1 MKNQSLRVLIIE
13 DSNVDTLFII
23 RELTKGGYN
32 PVYKRVETAAAMKK
46 ALKEKQWDIILCD
59 YSLPKFNAPSAI
71 ALLKESNI
79 DIPLIVVTGAI
90 GEETAAECMRLGAQD
105 YIMKGNLSRLCPTIA
120 RELEEAKVR
129 NKQRRAED
137 ALRIS
142 EQRYRIAEAIGHIGN
157 WEYNLQT
164 KKFWGSD
171 EAKRIYGFDPK
182 VLDFTIDE
190 VENCIP
196 EREGVHQALIDLI
209 EADKPYNLE
218 FEIHPKNSL
227 TPRIISSVAELKRDE
242 HGNPLLVTGVIQD
255 ITKRKQDESAR
266 VGSLRALLESQ
277 ERYKALFDRS
287 LNLISVMDFDGQFI
301 DANNAA
307 LNLFGYKRED
317 ISSVNFKLIVGEDQ
331 LPLALEII
339 REITKTGIQKDL
351 REIRLRNKGGKEI
364 YLETQGSIVMSKGKP
379 AAIQMIARDTTERK
393 QMEEELRRSEEKYRT
408 ILENTQEGYFEVDF
422 SGNFTFFNDSL
433 RRFLGY
439 SKEEL
444 MGMNNRQYTDK
455 EHSKELF
462 QTFNKVY
469 DTGKPIDGFDWPIIR
484 KDGTKRYV
492 EASIS
497 LQKDSSGKPIGFRGI
512 ARDVTER
519 KRMEEELKESEKQYR
534 TFFNTSRDCVFITS
548 INGRL
553 IDMNDAAVE
562 LFGYASRDELMQI
575 SIPDLYVKKEERTKH
590 TNAIVKNG
598 YSKDYPVDM
607 RRKDGGVINT
617 LITSSLQYDAN
628 GRVIGFMGTIKDIT
642 ERKKSEEAL
651 KNSEAKYRNI
661 FENSVEGIYQ
671 ATIEGR
677 FITANTALARMAG
690 YDSPEE
696 LIEFIKDM
704 GTQLYVHPEDR
715 KRFMEIREAKGFVD
729 GFEVEFSKKD
739 GSTFWVV
746 INARVVKDEQGK
758 TIYHE
763 GLIEDITI
771 RKNAEEQ
778 LHQTLDRLK
787 KAIGATIQVLVSAV
801 ESRDPYTAGHQKRV
815 SDLARTIATEMGLAP
830 DKIEGIRMAGSI
842 HDIGKLS
849 IPAEILSKPTRL
861 TNIEFS
867 LIKEHSQSGY
877 EMLKNVESPWPL
889 AQIVYQHHERI
900 NGSGYPRNLKGDE
913 ILIDARIMAVAD
925 VVEAMASHRPYRP
938 TLGIE
943 AALEEIEKN
952 KGILYDDAV
961 VDTCLR
967 LFREKGYQLT

>member
-1 MKNQSLRVLIIE
+1 MKDQLLRVLIIE

-444 MGMNNRQYTDK
+444 IGMNNRQYTDK
-455 EHSKELF
+455 EHSKKLF

-469 DTGKPIDGFDWPIIR
+469 NTGEPTEGFDWQIIR

-492 EASIS
+492 EASVS
-497 LQKDSSGKPIGFRGI
+497 LQKNSLGKPIGFRGI
-512 ARDVTER
+512 VRDITDRKKAEQKLQESEKYFKEITENSSDIIIITDKNGKIKYCSPSVERFTGYKSEELIGRNGISIIHPDDVKRALSDYNKAILAMDSAIPNSFRIVRKDCAERYFEGLGKNLLDNPAVAGFIMNVRDVTER
-519 KRMEEELKESEKQYR
+519 KQTDEDLK
-534 TFFNTSRDCVFITS
+534 
-548 INGRL
+548 
-553 IDMNDAAVE
+553 
-562 LFGYASRDELMQI
+562 
-575 SIPDLYVKKEERTKH
+575 
-590 TNAIVKNG
+590 
-598 YSKDYPVDM
+598 
-607 RRKDGGVINT
+607 
-617 LITSSLQYDAN
+617 
-628 GRVIGFMGTIKDIT
+628 
-642 ERKKSEEAL
+642 
-651 KNSEAKYRNI
+651 
-661 FENSVEGIYQ
+661 
-671 ATIEGR
+671 
-677 FITANTALARMAG
+677 
-690 YDSPEE
+690 
-696 LIEFIKDM
+696 
-704 GTQLYVHPEDR
+704 
-715 KRFMEIREAKGFVD
+715 
-729 GFEVEFSKKD
+729 
-739 GSTFWVV
+739 
-746 INARVVKDEQGK
+746 
-758 TIYHE
+758 
-763 GLIEDITI
+763 
-771 RKNAEEQ
+771 
-778 LHQTLDRLK
+778 QTLESLR
-787 KAIGATIQVLVSAV
+787 KAVGVTVQVMVSAI
-801 ESRDPYTAGHQKRV
+801 EMRDPYTAGHQLRV
-815 SDLARTIATEMGLAP
+815 ADLARTIATEMGLP
-830 DKIEGIRMAGSI
+830 SDKIDGIRTVGSI

-849 IPAEILSKPTRL
+849 IPAEILVKPTKL
-861 TNIEFS
+861 TNNEFN
-867 LIKEHSQSGY
+867 LIKEHPKSGY
-877 EMLKNVESPWPL
+877 EMLKDVESPWPL
-889 AQIVYQHHERI
+889 AQNVYQHHERMD
-900 NGSGYPRNLKGDE
+900 GSGYPRNLKGDE
-913 ILIDARIMAVAD
+913 ILMEARILAVAD

-938 TLGIE
+938 TLGIK

-952 KGILYDDAV
+952 KGILYDDTVA
-961 VDTCLR
+961 DACLR

>member
-1 MKNQSLRVLIIE
+1 MAVKKTEAKSPGYAESII
-13 DSNVDTLFII
+13 NTV
-23 RELTKGGYN
+23 RE
-32 PVYKRVETAAAMKK
+32 
-46 ALKEKQWDIILCD
+46 
-59 YSLPKFNAPSAI
+59 
-71 ALLKESNI
+71 
-79 DIPLIVVTGAI
+79 PLIVLDHDLRVVTASRSFYDFFKVKP
-90 GEETAAECMRLGAQD
+90 EETVGQLIYDLGNRQWN
-105 YIMKGNLSRLCPTIA
+105 IPKL
-120 RELEEAKVR
+120 RELLETILPQK
-129 NKQRRAED
+129 
-137 ALRIS
+137 
-142 EQRYRIAEAIGHIGN
+142 
-157 WEYNLQT
+157 T
-164 KKFWGSD
+164 T
-171 EAKRIYGFDPK
+171 FDNYE
-182 VLDFTIDE
+182 VEHDFTTIG
-190 VENCIP
+190 
-196 EREGVHQALIDLI
+196 R
-209 EADKPYNLE
+209 
-218 FEIHPKNSL
+218 
-227 TPRIISSVAELKRDE
+227 RIM
-242 HGNPLLVTGVIQD
+242 LLNARQIQ
-255 ITKRKQDESAR
+255 
-266 VGSLRALLESQ
+266 RALGKEHIILL
-277 ERYKALFDRS
+277 A
-287 LNLISVMDFDGQFI
+287 I
-301 DANNAA
+301 
-307 LNLFGYKRED
+307 ED
-317 ISSVNFKLIVGEDQ
+317 I
-331 LPLALEII
+331 
-339 REITKTGIQKDL
+339 
-351 REIRLRNKGGKEI
+351 
-364 YLETQGSIVMSKGKP
+364 
-379 AAIQMIARDTTERK
+379 TERK
-393 QMEEELRRSEEKYRT
+393 QLENLLTDSEDRYRHLFETSSDGIVFLEQREGKITNANTASEKMLGYTKKELIGNKLENIGVLLDMGDFQTTKQLLNRSGFLNYTDVLVKTKSGRQMDTDIYLVDRATLLQCSIRDVSERKRTEDALRRSEEKYRN
-408 ILENTQEGYFEVDF
+408 ILEDIQEGYFEVDF
-422 SGNFTFFNDSL
+422 AGNFTFFNDSL

-444 MGMNNRQYTDK
+444 TGMNNRQYTDK

-469 DTGKPIDGFDWPIIR
+469 DTGEPIDGFDWQIIR

-497 LQKDSSGKPIGFRGI
+497 LRKDSSGKPIGFRGI
-512 ARDVTER
+512 ARDVTDR

-590 TNAIVKNG
+590 TNAIVKKG

-696 LIEFIKDM
+696 LIESIKDM
-704 GTQLYVHPEDR
+704 GTQLYVHPDDR
-715 KRFMEIREAKGFVD
+715 KRFIEIREAKGFVD
-729 GFEVEFSKKD
+729 GFEVEFYKKD

-746 INARVVKDEQGK
+746 INARAVKDEQGK
-758 TIYHE
+758 IIYHE

-771 RKNAEEQ
+771 RKHAEEQ

-787 KAIGATIQVLVSAV
+787 KAVGATIQVLMSAV

-815 SDLARTIATEMGLAP
+815 ADLARTIATEMGLAP

-849 IPAEILSKPTRL
+849 IPAEILSKPTKL
-861 TNIEFS
+861 TDIEFS

-952 KGILYDDAV
+952 KGILYDDV
-961 VDTCLR
+961 VAEACLR
-967 LFREKGYQLT
+967 LFREKGYKLPA

>member
-1 MKNQSLRVLIIE
+1 MAVKTTRIKSPEYAESII
-13 DSNVDTLFII
+13 NTV
-23 RELTKGGYN
+23 RE
-32 PVYKRVETAAAMKK
+32 
-46 ALKEKQWDIILCD
+46 
-59 YSLPKFNAPSAI
+59 
-71 ALLKESNI
+71 
-79 DIPLIVVTGAI
+79 PLIVLDHHLRVVTASRSFYDFFKVKP
-90 GEETAAECMRLGAQD
+90 EETAGQLIYDLGNGQWNIPRLR
-105 YIMKGNLSRLCPTIA
+105 KL
-120 RELEEAKVR
+120 LEDILPQKTTFDNYEVEHDFA
-129 NKQRRAED
+129 
-137 ALRIS
+137 
-142 EQRYRIAEAIGHIGN
+142 AIG
-157 WEYNLQT
+157 
-164 KKFWGSD
+164 
-171 EAKRIYGFDPK
+171 KRIMLLNARQIQR
-182 VLDFTIDE
+182 VLGKE
-190 VENCIP
+190 
-196 EREGVHQALIDLI
+196 H
-209 EADKPYNLE
+209 
-218 FEIHPKNSL
+218 
-227 TPRIISSVAELKRDE
+227 II
-242 HGNPLLVTGVIQD
+242 LLSI
-255 ITKRKQDESAR
+255 
-266 VGSLRALLESQ
+266 
-277 ERYKALFDRS
+277 
-287 LNLISVMDFDGQFI
+287 
-301 DANNAA
+301 
-307 LNLFGYKRED
+307 ED
-317 ISSVNFKLIVGEDQ
+317 I
-331 LPLALEII
+331 
-339 REITKTGIQKDL
+339 
-351 REIRLRNKGGKEI
+351 
-364 YLETQGSIVMSKGKP
+364 
-379 AAIQMIARDTTERK
+379 TERK
-393 QMEEELRRSEEKYRT
+393 QLENLLTDSEERYRHLFETSSDGIVFLEQREGKITHTNPASERMLGYTKKELIGNKLQDIGVLLDTGDFQRTRQLLNKSGFLNYNDVPVKTRSGQQMDTDIYLVDRATLVQCSIRDVTVRKRTEDALRRSEEKYRN
-408 ILENTQEGYFEVDF
+408 ILEDIQEGYFEVDF

-696 LIEFIKDM
+696 LIESIKDM
-704 GTQLYVHPEDR
+704 GTQLYVHPVDR

-729 GFEVEFSKKD
+729 GFEVEFYKKD

-746 INARVVKDEQGK
+746 INARAVKNEQGEI
-758 TIYHE
+758 IYHE

-771 RKNAEEQ
+771 RKHAEEQ

-787 KAIGATIQVLVSAV
+787 KAVGATIQVLMSAV
-801 ESRDPYTAGHQKRV
+801 EFRDPYTAGHQKKV
-815 SDLARTIATEMGLAP
+815 ADLARTIATEMGLAP

-849 IPAEILSKPTRL
+849 IPAEILSKPTKL
-861 TNIEFS
+861 TDIEFS

-952 KGILYDDAV
+952 KGILYDDV
-961 VDTCLR
+961 VADACLR
-967 LFREKGYQLT
+967 LFREKGYKLPS